1 MQQKHDTIEQS
12 VAAYYSSLSD
22 NEVIELA
29 EWAEFAIGE
38 FLAES

>member
-12 VAAYYSSLSD
+12 VAAYYSSLYD

-29 EWAEFAIGE
+29 EWAEFAMGE
-38 FLAES
+38 FPAES